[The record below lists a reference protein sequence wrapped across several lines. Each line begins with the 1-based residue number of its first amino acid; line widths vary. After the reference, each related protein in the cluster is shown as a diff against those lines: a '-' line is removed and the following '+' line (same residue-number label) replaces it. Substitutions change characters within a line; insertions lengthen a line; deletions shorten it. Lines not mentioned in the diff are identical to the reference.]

1 MIMTKKETAQI
12 LAIVRS
18 VYPNTK
24 IEDPSSMV
32 EGWYLVLGEY
42 PAETIM
48 MAARLHMASSKY
60 FPTPSEITDKIVRA
74 EIMYGIKPLVQN
86 IIDAQ
91 QVKQIEDHCSNDDG
105 FDDILQIME

>member
-1 MIMTKKETAQI
+1 MTKKETAQI
-12 LAIVRS
+12 LAIIRS

-24 IEDPSSMV
+24 IEDPASMV

-48 MAARLHMASSKY
+48 RAARLHMASSKY

-74 EIMYGIKPLVQN
+74 EIMYGIKPPVQN
-86 IIDAQ
+86 KIDAQ
-91 QVKQIEDHCSNDDG
+91 QVKQIEDHSSNDDG